1 MQKIKTLSPYQKI
14 AKIRRFV
21 YIFVIVAGLFNI
33 FFPVIAHADIFNNE
47 VQDLYVKITENVKET
62 NDILDDA
69 FKLCQTSPYD
79 IMNNVLYNSQSG
91 ITGAIHSA
99 CQTVALVVATLLLMV
114 DFFRK
119 TTNFE
124 WASKWENILLFLVKI
139 IVVKFV
145 ITNADVIVGRIYTAF
160 NYINTQATGGNA
172 TFLPYGTETT
182 YTISI
187 EDGLFT
193 RIKDQGLF
201 KGIWS
206 RITDFDGTRKNF
218 TYVISHD
225 AVKIFFPDAAFP
237 TDTGSVFPLR
247 YEDHPFAPENAISQP
262 TIDRLLL
269 TPYFLAMKAIAYVIF
284 VIAIGRVFELCAYL
298 LFAPLP
304 LATFASETTND
315 VAKHFIKSFIACVI
329 QVAVIVVMFVVYVA
343 VTKYVMATYTTPL
356 LSLATLFSLGLGVSK
371 SGTWAKHIC
380 GIG

>member
-33 FFPVIAHADIFNNE
+33 FFPLIAHADWFNNE
-47 VQDLYVKITENVKET
+47 VQDLYADITENVRET
-62 NDILDDA
+62 NDILNDA
-69 FKLCQTSPYD
+69 FQLCQTSPYT
-79 IMNNVLYNSQSG
+79 IMNNALYNSQSG
-91 ITGAIHSA
+91 VTGAIHSA

-160 NYINTQATGGNA
+160 NYINTQATGGTA
-172 TFLPYGTETT
+172 TFLPYGDETT
-182 YTISI
+182 YTIQIKYS
-187 EDGLFT
+187 LFNK
-193 RIKDQGLF
+193 IKDQGI
-201 KGIWS
+201 KGFLSWL
-206 RITDFDGTRKNF
+206 TTPAADPNVDL
-218 TYVISHD
+218 TYVISQK
-225 AVKIFFPDAAFP
+225 AVNIFYPDVTLPRAG
-237 TDTGSVFPLR
+237 TYS
-247 YEDHPFAPENAISQP
+247 YESHPFAPENSILMP
-262 TIDRLLL
+262 TIDRLFLM
-269 TPYFLAMKAIAYVIF
+269 PYFLAMKAIAYVIF
-284 VIAIGRVFELCAYL
+284 VTAIGRVFELCAYL
-298 LFAPLP
+298 IFAPLP

-329 QVAVIVVMFVVYVA
+329 QVAVIVVMFIAYVA

-356 LSLATLFSLGLGVSK
+356 LAVATLLSLGLGVMK